1 MFRRKTKIE
10 LMCRQTGRWAMINF
24 DKQDNF
30 TVRTISACTV
40 YPINVRH
47 HPKRTTTRFQTWL
60 PVRFP
65 LGNPPS
71 GLFGKLLLRSWDLP
85 WSAWCIN
92 IVDSCEATA
101 CVSALVPSKAL
112 DAVLFDA
119 ICQEQTQEVAAF
131 HQELRDKFHYAGQS
145 GGGFAAAEGRPAG
158 PGVPMPW
165 PGNPPQ
171 RYR

>member
-1 MFRRKTKIE
+1 MFWRKTKIE
-10 LMCRQTGRWAMINF
+10 RMCRQTGRWAVINF

-30 TVRTISACTV
+30 TVRSVRTRTV

-65 LGNPPS
+65 LGNPPP
-71 GLFGKLLLRSWDLP
+71 GLFGKLLLRSWDLS
-85 WSAWCIN
+85 WSGWCLN

-101 CVSALVPSKAL
+101 CVTALVPSMAL

-119 ICQEQTQEVAAF
+119 ICQEQTEEVAAF
-131 HQELRDKFHYAGQS
+131 HQELRDKFNYAGQF
-145 GGGFAAAEGRPAG
+145 GGGYAAAEARQAG
-158 PGVPMPW
+158 PGVPMLRPD
-165 PGNPPQ
+165 NPLQ